1 MAGGT
6 VGAKGKAILVY
17 FPIVCLS
24 DHKLASLDLATL
36 FFIGYLFFT
45 VQANQIRR
53 PSVVNQKERNWATWL
68 WLVLFVLYPQEL
80 CLTAASG
87 TRHKNIH
94 LSSTPPL
101 TKMIFLCFTYSSEK
115 LDGRISKSALLESSR

>member
-24 DHKLASLDLATL
+24 DHKLASLDVATL
-36 FFIGYLFFT
+36 FFIGYLFFN

-53 PSVVNQKERNWATWL
+53 PSVVNQKEHTWNGFFGLCCLFCTHRNS
-68 WLVLFVLYPQEL
+68 V
-80 CLTAASG
+80 
-87 TRHKNIH
+87 
-94 LSSTPPL
+94 
-101 TKMIFLCFTYSSEK
+101 
-115 LDGRISKSALLESSR
+115 